1 MDVGEILAELKSIG
15 AVDAPKEPVAE
26 IVVTPIVEVRPEPLP
41 VAPIHEIFK
50 ALETIRINLLLL
62 VEGRTEAPP
71 LAPAVSAEPAVLKS
85 KTKVSKKAPK
95 APQVE
100 PVSVQPEAA
109 PLPVAATPRNAS
121 LPPPKTLEEARARV
135 LAKIRGE
142 ALPAAQGGLADDEE
156 DNLLFVGQD
165 RAIPIDLRK
174 AESVSTPEAMVGS
187 P

>member
-62 VEGRTEAPP
+62 VEGRAEVPP
-71 LAPAVSAEPAVLKS
+71 PAAVVEPVVSKSKIKASKKVTKAVPSVPAPAV
-85 KTKVSKKAPK
+85 
-95 APQVE
+95 VE
-100 PVSVQPEAA
+100 T
-109 PLPVAATPRNAS
+109 PVATPVAVSPGMSR

-135 LAKIRGE
+135 MAKIRGE
-142 ALPAAQGGLADDEE
+142 DLPTGPGFADDEE